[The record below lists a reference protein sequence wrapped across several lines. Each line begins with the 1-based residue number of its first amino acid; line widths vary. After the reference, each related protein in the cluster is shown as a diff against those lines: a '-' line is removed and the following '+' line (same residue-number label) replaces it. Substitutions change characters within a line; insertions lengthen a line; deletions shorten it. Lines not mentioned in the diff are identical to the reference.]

1 MGDPTGTVSV
11 GSESATLVDSRGL
24 LCPVPIIRLSKAV
37 KAVEVGQLVKLL
49 ATDPGS
55 EPDLKAWEKQT
66 GHALLSSERAG
77 DEFHFVV
84 RRMK

>member
-1 MGDPTGTVSV
+1 MGDAPNTVTVGT
-11 GSESATLVDSRGL
+11 ESATLVDARGL

-66 GHALLSSERAG
+66 GHTLVSSDRQA

-84 RRMK
+84 RRKR

>member
-1 MGDPTGTVSV
+1 MSDPTGTVDI
-11 GSESATLVDSRGL
+11 GGESAALVDARGL

-37 KAVEVGQLVKLL
+37 KAVEVGHLVKLL

-66 GHALLSSERAG
+66 GHTLLSSERAG
-77 DEFHFVV
+77 NEFHFVV
-84 RRMK
+84 RRVK

>member
-66 GHALLSSERAG
+66 GHTLLSSERAG

>member
-1 MGDPTGTVSV
+1 MSDAPSTVTV
-11 GSESATLVDSRGL
+11 GNESAVLLDCRGM

-37 KAVEVGQLVKLL
+37 KAAEIGQLVKLL

-66 GHALLSSERAG
+66 GHTLVSSERAG
-77 DEFHFVV
+77 KEFHFVV
-84 RRMK
+84 RRAK

>member
-1 MGDPTGTVSV
+1 MSDATKDVTS
-11 GSESATLVDSRGL
+11 GSESAVTVDCRGQ

-37 KAVEVGQLVKLL
+37 KGVEVGQLVTMI

-55 EPDLKAWEKQT
+55 EPDMKAWEKQT
-66 GHALLSSERAG
+66 GNALVSTSRDG
-77 DEFHFVV
+77 KEFHFVV